1 VDLRDVDY
9 VVSQFSFPDLQFLC
23 DLMRAWDT
31 TVRSTSVMTILFI
44 SPDFSKKQSAPMA
57 KHFCWH
63 SLQGLRVSMIVTEA
77 GFIDLAAERTSSPLP
92 PDIDKATMTES
103 GLARLIPST
112 AFPTSPASPTTAI
125 PSTLA
130 AIEAKRYR
138 TLSFVSAMKSYIF
151 NLWKQCFPA
160 SYSSCTDT
168 IVDKT
173 KTLNQRDR
181 MSSEPLS

>member
-1 VDLRDVDY
+1 
-9 VVSQFSFPDLQFLC
+9 
-23 DLMRAWDT
+23 MT
-31 TVRSTSVMTILFI
+31 T
-44 SPDFSKKQSAPMA
+44 
-57 KHFCWH
+57 
-63 SLQGLRVSMIVTEA
+63 TEE

-92 PDIDKATMTES
+92 PFKGKALLTES
-103 GLARLIPST
+103 GLARLIPPT

-160 SYSSCTDT
+160 SYFSCTDT

-173 KTLNQRDR
+173 KTLNR
-181 MSSEPLS
+181 